1 MVQDSE
7 TRQLAAIVF
16 TDLVG
21 FTALMEADEAHARQ
35 VLQSQRRLVQ
45 SLVGRYGGKLLK
57 EIGDGQLLMFGSGVN
72 AVRCAVAI
80 QKAEK
85 NFALRIGIHIGDV
98 VIEDEE
104 VYGSGVNIASRI
116 ESLAPPGG
124 ICLTSD
130 VWHQTRN
137 QTDLHA
143 TRLGHRELKGI
154 SLPIEL
160 YTLQPGS
167 QQDAPSNGSDA
178 ASNSATGQT
187 TRETNAFNTDGT
199 VRSGSGVRSPTLVI
213 AVLALL
219 AAASFLVYSL
229 IPDTASPP
237 DVNRLSIAVLPF
249 ENLSPDP
256 DDAYFAEGIHEDII
270 IKLSR
275 ISGIRTIARRSVQEF
290 AGSDLER
297 IADEL
302 NVGSILEGSVRRSG
316 DRIRVAVQHVDA
328 RSRET
333 LWAESYL
340 RGEIT
345 DLFEI
350 QSAIAEQIV
359 SALEASL
366 SPDEQEQLRQRP
378 TEVAEAHTF
387 YLQGRASLRKEGTLE
402 NLKEAAEYF
411 EQALE
416 QDPEYGLAMAG
427 LCTAQWQQYDF
438 TRDREQADEAISTC
452 EQADRYD
459 SLAETHVALANLY
472 LGTGELDQAWSALE
486 RALEIEP
493 GNAEAYSV
501 RGQVHADR
509 GEMEAAESDFRKA
522 IELDPGYWRHYNDL
536 GVEYF
541 SDGRYEL
548 AAEQFSRAIE
558 LEPGS
563 PRPYSNL
570 GGALVHLGEY
580 LKGADAIRQSIELRP
595 TDRAYSNAGVNYFY
609 AGNYAEAESMFE
621 EAVAMNPSNFLYHG
635 SLGDVIA
642 IQEDRNSEAKEHYEE
657 AIRLARERLDV
668 NPNDHSSRAQ
678 IALYLARIGE
688 ADEAREKL
696 RELSETEQLDYYAE
710 LSIGMTEFF
719 LGNETAAIEHF
730 QRAIDL
736 GYPRELLEADP
747 NLDPL
752 SDHPAFQDLMRDDS
766 S

>member
-35 VLQSQRRLVQ
+35 VLQSQQRLVQ
-45 SLVGRYGGKLLK
+45 SLLGQYGGRLLK

-80 QKAEK
+80 QEAEK
-85 NFALRIGIHIGDV
+85 DFALRIGIHIGDV

-104 VYGSGVNIASRI
+104 IYGSGVNIASRI

-124 ICLTSD
+124 ICLTAD

-137 QTDLHA
+137 HTDLQA

-160 YTLQPGS
+160 YKLEPGS
-167 QQDAPSNGSDA
+167 QQDAASGGLDA
-178 ASNSATGQT
+178 AASSDTGST
-187 TRETNAFNTDGT
+187 TRESNAFNAGGT
-199 VRSGSGVRSPTLVI
+199 VRSGSGVRSAPMVI
-213 AVLALL
+213 AALALL
-219 AAASFLVYSL
+219 AAASFVVYSL
-229 IPDTASPP
+229 IPDPVAPP

-249 ENLSPDP
+249 ENLSPDQ

-275 ISGIRTIARRSVQEF
+275 IGGIRTISRRSVQEF

-302 NVGSILEGSVRRSG
+302 KVGSILEGSVRRSG
-316 DRIRVAVQHVDA
+316 DRIRVAVQHVDT
-328 RSRET
+328 RSHET
-333 LWAESYL
+333 LWAQSFV

-359 SALEASL
+359 SALEANL

-378 TEVAEAHTF
+378 TEIAEAHTF
-387 YLQGRASLRKEGTLE
+387 YMKGRASLRKEGTLE
-402 NLKEAAEYF
+402 NLKEAAGYF

-427 LCTAQWQQYDF
+427 LCTAQWQQYDL
-438 TRDREQADEAISTC
+438 TRDNEMAEEAIDTC
-452 EQADRYD
+452 RQADRHD

-472 LGTGELDQAWSALE
+472 LGIGELDQAWSALE

-501 RGQVHADR
+501 RGQVYEER
-509 GEMEAAESDFRKA
+509 GELEAAESDLRKA

-536 GVEYF
+536 GVMYF
-541 SDGRYEL
+541 KSGRYEL

-558 LEPGS
+558 LEPAS

-595 TDRAYSNAGVNYFY
+595 TDRAYSNAGVNYFF
-609 AGNYAEAESMFE
+609 AGNYSEAEAMFE
-621 EAVAMNPSNFLYHG
+621 EAIAMNPSNFLYHG

-642 IQEDRNSEAKEHYEE
+642 IQEGRSSEAKAHYEE
-657 AIRLARERLDV
+657 AIRLARERLEV
-668 NPNDHSSRAQ
+668 NPNDHSTLAR
-678 IALYLARIGE
+678 IALYLARIGRI
-688 ADEAREKL
+688 DEAREEL
-696 RELSETEQLDYYAE
+696 RNLSELEQLDYDAE

-719 LGNETAAIEHF
+719 LGNKTEAIEHF

-736 GYPRELLEADP
+736 GYPRDLLEADP
-747 NLDPL
+747 NLEPL
-752 SDHPAFQDLMRDDS
+752 SDHPAYQDLMRDDS

>member
-35 VLQSQRRLVQ
+35 ILQSQRRVVQ
-45 SLVGRYGGKLLK
+45 SLLEQYGGRLLK

-80 QKAEK
+80 QEAEK
-85 NFALRIGIHIGDV
+85 DFSLRIGIHIGDV
-98 VIEDEE
+98 VIEGDEI
-104 VYGSGVNIASRI
+104 YGSGVNIASRI

-124 ICLTSD
+124 ICLTAD
-130 VWHQTRN
+130 VWHQTSN
-137 QTDLHA
+137 HTDLYA

-154 SLPIEL
+154 SVPIEL
-160 YTLQPGS
+160 YELQPGS
-167 QQDAPSNGSDA
+167 PPDADSDTDT
-178 ASNSATGQT
+178 TG
-187 TRETNAFNTDGT
+187 RESNAFNANGT
-199 VRSGSGVRSPTLVI
+199 VGSGTGVRSAPIVI
-213 AVLALL
+213 AVLAML

-229 IPDTASPP
+229 VPERVSAP

-256 DDAYFAEGIHEDII
+256 GDAYFAEGIHEDII

-275 ISGIRTIARRSVQEF
+275 IGGIRTIARRSAQEF

-302 NVGSILEGSVRRSG
+302 NVGSVVEGSVRRSG
-316 DRIRVAVQHVDA
+316 GRIRVAVQHVDT
-328 RSRET
+328 RTRET
-333 LWAESYL
+333 LWAESYM

-359 SALEASL
+359 SALEANL
-366 SPDEQEQLRQRP
+366 SPDEQEQLQQRP
-378 TEVAEAHTF
+378 TEIAEAHTF
-387 YLQGRASLRKEGTLE
+387 YMKGRASLRKEGTLD
-402 NLKEAAEYF
+402 NLKEAAGYF
-411 EQALE
+411 ERALE

-427 LCTAQWQQYDF
+427 LCTTQWQQYDL
-438 TRDREQADEAISTC
+438 TRDTEMAEEAIDTC
-452 EQADRYD
+452 READRYD

-472 LGTGELDQAWSALE
+472 LGLGELDQAWSALE
-486 RALEIEP
+486 RALDIEP
-493 GNAEAYSV
+493 RNAEAHSV
-501 RGQVHADR
+501 RGRVQAAR
-509 GEMEAAESDFRKA
+509 GEMDAAERDIRKA

-536 GVEYF
+536 GVMYF
-541 SDGRYEL
+541 NDGRYKL

-558 LEPGS
+558 LEPAS

-570 GGALVHLGEY
+570 GGTMVHLGEY
-580 LKGADAIRQSIELRP
+580 LKGADAIRQSIDLRP

-609 AGNYAEAESMFE
+609 AGNYSEAEAMFE
-621 EAVAMNPSNFLYHG
+621 EAVAMNSSNFLYHG
-635 SLGDVIA
+635 HLGDAIA
-642 IQEDRNSEAKEHYEE
+642 IQGGRDSEAEDHYEE
-657 AIRLARERLDV
+657 AIRLARERLEV
-668 NPNDHSSRAQ
+668 NPNDHSTLAR
-678 IALYLARIGE
+678 IALYLARIAK
-688 ADEAREKL
+688 ADEAREEL
-696 RELSETEQLDYYAE
+696 RKLSEIEQLDYYAE
-710 LSIGMTEFF
+710 LSIGMTELF
-719 LGNETAAIEHF
+719 LDNEAAAIEHF

-736 GYPRELLEADP
+736 GYPRHLLEADP
-747 NLDPL
+747 NLNPL